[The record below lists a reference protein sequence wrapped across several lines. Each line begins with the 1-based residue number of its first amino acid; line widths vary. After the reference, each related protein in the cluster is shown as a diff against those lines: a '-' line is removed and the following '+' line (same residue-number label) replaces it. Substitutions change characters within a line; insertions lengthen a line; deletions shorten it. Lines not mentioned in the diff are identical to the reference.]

1 MVRWGCSVSRVQKT
15 WSWSLL
21 FKVFR
26 DKYFA
31 GKKKLKINFKT
42 AKIVFFFS
50 ATIFARNMI
59 DFRIMSITRERI
71 RCHIDMQPSRAV
83 CNLTTCPN
91 ADWLSII
98 GFQVGDGVIQQTVKC
113 TRNLQARISRGFYFA
128 AKITTSPTSCP
139 DEF

>member
-1 MVRWGCSVSRVQKT
+1 MFSGGAQSRGLRKPGCGHCYLRFFATNILPEKKNEKLILKPLKSF
-15 WSWSLL
+15 L
-21 FKVFR
+21 FP
-26 DKYFA
+26 
-31 GKKKLKINFKT
+31 
-42 AKIVFFFS
+42 AK
-50 ATIFARNMI
+50 IFARKMI

-83 CNLTTCPN
+83 CYLTKCPN

-113 TRNLQARISRGFYFA
+113 TRNLQARISRGVYFA
-128 AKITTSPTSCP
+128 AKITTSRTSCP